1 MTHDPNTSDDAPAAP
16 VMKKPPLALL
26 VGGGA
31 LVALLIAALALRGG
45 APPPPRPPAD
55 PRPVA
60 AVDAA
65 STPPPPP
72 SRDVS
77 PPAVPEVEAP
87 VADAAVAV
95 DAPATTT
102 IGNAPGAG
110 DEVLRIF
117 APLRPGSMLG
127 AARIER
133 ISVVIEGRIMVDLRV
148 GEQRGSL
155 AVMLAS
161 PAGAR
166 LIHAGPYVIYV
177 HGEASPELVAAAP
190 LLADALRQGGDAGA
204 EVPPGLRPF
213 ALDAQPR

>member
-1 MTHDPNTSDDAPAAP
+1 MTHDPNTTDDAPAAP
-16 VMKKPPLALL
+16 VTKKPPLALL
-26 VGGGA
+26 AGGGA
-31 LVALLIAALALRGG
+31 LVALIIAALATRGR
-45 APPPPRPPAD
+45 APTSPRPPTG

-65 STPPPPP
+65 STPPPRP
-72 SRDVS
+72 SREVS

-87 VADAAVAV
+87 VADAAAAE
-95 DAPATTT
+95 DSPPTTT

-110 DEVLRIF
+110 AEVLSIF
-117 APLRPGSMLG
+117 PALRPGSMLG

-133 ISVVIEGRIMVDLRV
+133 ISVVIEGRIMVDLRI

-190 LLADALRQGGDAGA
+190 LLADALRQGGDGGA

-213 ALDAQPR
+213 ALDAPPR

>member
-1 MTHDPNTSDDAPAAP
+1 MTDDPNTPDDTPAAP
-16 VMKKPPLALL
+16 AMKKPPLALL
-26 VGGGA
+26 AGGGA
-31 LVALLIAALALRGG
+31 LVVLLLAALATRGG
-45 APPPPRPPAD
+45 GPTPPRPS

-60 AVDAA
+60 VVDAA
-65 STPPPPP
+65 TTTTPAPP
-72 SRDVS
+72 RDVS
-77 PPAVPEVEAP
+77 PPQAPEVEAP
-87 VADAAVAV
+87 VADAAVAF
-95 DAPATTT
+95 DGPPTTT

-133 ISVVIEGRIMVDLRV
+133 ISVVVEGRIMVDLRV
-148 GEQRGSL
+148 GAQRGSL

-190 LLADALRQGGDAGA
+190 LLADALRQGGDGGV

-213 ALDAQPR
+213 ALDARPR